1 MKTNDIR
8 SLITQLSKL
17 ISKEGHI
24 IIKSI
29 LFGSYK
35 ADYDQVMA
43 ILDKSIFS
51 KVSKDTI
58 DKAVECTKLFASNK
72 LIII

>member
-24 IIKSI
+24 IIKFF

-35 ADYDQVMA
+35 ADYDQVMD
-43 ILDKSIFS
+43 ILES
-51 KVSKDTI
+51 
-58 DKAVECTKLFASNK
+58 LFFLK
-72 LIII
+72 FQRIQ